1 MYGSDAIIFML
12 IALAIAAA
20 ILVVPIILLI
30 LVTQISRR
38 QKQSSE
44 ELRNQLRSLW
54 QEVKQQSAL
63 LTCLSERSGPTDEP
77 AAETPK
83 LIEEAAA
90 RPVREAPIVAE
101 IVDLPGPAPSPPILA
116 PAESESLPGLEPL
129 EPRSVVNAPPRKPA
143 APQPPREPGRFET
156 AAKLILHKVW
166 NWIIVGEENR
176 PAGVSMEFAIASTW
190 LLRLGIVIVIMAVG
204 FFLKYSIDK
213 ELIGPEGRV
222 GISILF
228 GVGMIFGGL
237 RALGT
242 KYRPLGHTLIGGGI
256 AVLYF
261 SVFAAFRWYG
271 LFSQALPKP
280 QDQLAAFGLMILI
293 TVAACGMAIRF
304 NSLLVAI
311 LGILGGYFTP
321 VMLSTDEVNFVG
333 LYSYMTLLGCGVL
346 AVNYR
351 KNWHLL
357 NYLSFICTY
366 GLFFASMAKAPYKV
380 DNFWEVMPFLT
391 AFFILFSTS
400 TFLFNVVRREKTT
413 LLELLALVINAG
425 IYFAVSYQLVDQ
437 AYNYQ
442 WVSVV
447 TLSLAAF
454 YIAHVWYFLVRRLE
468 DRELLFG
475 FTGLA
480 AFFLAVTIPL
490 LLSDRWITASWAIQA
505 LVMLWIAGKLN
516 SQFLRHVSYLLYLLV
531 IGRFGF
537 IDLPAQY
544 GRPLML
550 SAVHS
555 DSEYLLAML
564 VRFVEFG
571 IPIASLAG
579 AFRLMKAPV
588 TSASLAIDKAN
599 DMAEWI
605 RDRWVVRAAAV
616 ITALMIFVF
625 LHLELNRTFGILL
638 PPFRMP
644 ALSLLWVGM
653 CLFLLM
659 EYVARPGKVMLGAV
673 LVACSGLI
681 IKLFFFDLPYWHV
694 TEMLRYGYAS
704 EPYSFLEGSM
714 RLLDFALMIGLLG
727 YGFVLLRGDT
737 AAKPARG
744 LFAIAAI
751 GLLFVFLTLEVNT
764 VLGHFV
770 RGLRP
775 GGVSILWS
783 LFALGLLLFGIWRDT
798 SALRYTALGLFTVV
812 GIKVFF
818 SDLEALDALFRIG
831 AFMILGILVLLASF
845 IYLKYRS
852 TFATK
857 IAPPE
862 ETTP

>member
-1 MYGSDAIIFML
+1 MYGSEEFFFML
-12 IALAIAAA
+12 LAFAVVAV
-20 ILVVPIILLI
+20 ILAVPIILLI
-30 LVTQISRR
+30 LMTQISHR
-38 QKQSSE
+38 QKRSSE
-44 ELRNQLRSLW
+44 ELRSQLRSLW
-54 QEVKQQSAL
+54 DELKQQSVL
-63 LTCLSERSGPTDEP
+63 LTRLSERGSSTGEP
-77 AAETPK
+77 PAETPK
-83 LIEEAAA
+83 PVEELAA
-90 RPVREAPIVAE
+90 RPTEEAPVIAE
-101 IVDLPGPAPSPPILA
+101 LVELPGRVPSPPILT
-116 PAESESLPGLEPL
+116 PAGPEGQTSVEPL
-129 EPRSVVNAPPRKPA
+129 PPVAAASPPPRTPA
-143 APQPPREPGRFET
+143 APRMPREPGRFE
-156 AAKLILHKVW
+156 AAAMLILHKVW

-222 GISILF
+222 GISILL
-228 GVGMIFGGL
+228 GAGMIFGGL
-237 RALGT
+237 RALAT

-261 SVFAAFRWYG
+261 SVFAAFQWYG
-271 LFSQALPKP
+271 LFSKGLDKP
-280 QDQLAAFGLMILI
+280 YDQFAAFGLMILI

-321 VMLSTDEVNFVG
+321 VMLSTGVVNFVG
-333 LYSYMTLLGCGVL
+333 LYAYMTLLGCGVL

-380 DNFWEVMPFLT
+380 ENFWEVMPFLT

-425 IYFAVSYQLVDQ
+425 IYFAVSYRLVDQ

-531 IGRFGF
+531 IGRFCF
-537 IDLPAQY
+537 IDLPSQY
-544 GRPLML
+544 GRPFTLG
-550 SAVHS
+550 VGYS
-555 DSEYLLAML
+555 DSHYLLEML
-564 VRFVEFG
+564 VRLVEFG
-571 IPIASLAG
+571 IPIAALAG

-588 TSASLAIDKAN
+588 GSASLAVDRAN

-605 RDRWVVRAAAV
+605 RDRWVMRAAAV
-616 ITALMIFVF
+616 VTALMIFVF

-644 ALSLLWVGM
+644 VLSLLWVGL

-694 TEMLRYGYAS
+694 TEMMRYAS
-704 EPYSFLEGSM
+704 KDYSFLEGSM

-737 AAKPARG
+737 AARPARG

-764 VLGHFV
+764 ALGHFEP
-770 RGLRP
+770 RLRP

-798 SALRYTALGLFTVV
+798 SALRYTALVLFTVV

-818 SDLEALDALFRIG
+818 SDLEELDALFRIG
-831 AFMILGILVLLASF
+831 AFMVLGVLVLLAAF

-862 ETTP
+862 ETVP